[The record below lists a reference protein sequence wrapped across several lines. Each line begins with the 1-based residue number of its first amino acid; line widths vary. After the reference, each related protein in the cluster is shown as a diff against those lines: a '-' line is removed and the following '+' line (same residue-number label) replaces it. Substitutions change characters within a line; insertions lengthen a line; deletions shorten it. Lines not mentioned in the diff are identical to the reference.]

1 MKIVL
6 DSNVIIAA
14 FAARGL
20 SSALFELCLD
30 RHTIILSDF
39 ILAEVRRAF
48 NQKLKMPQHAI
59 DKIESYL
66 REICTL
72 SLFDK
77 LTKNICRDKDD
88 DNIIALAMSADA
100 DFIVTGD
107 KDLLVLKKYQS
118 IRIVSPREFWEA
130 ERQG

>member
-39 ILAEVRRAF
+39 ILAEVHRAF
-48 NQKLKMPQHAI
+48 IQKLKMAQHTI
-59 DKIESYL
+59 DKIEGYL
-66 REICTL
+66 KEICVL
-72 SLFDK
+72 SYH
-77 LTKNICRDKDD
+77 
-88 DNIIALAMSADA
+88 
-100 DFIVTGD
+100 
-107 KDLLVLKKYQS
+107 LKK
-118 IRIVSPREFWEA
+118 
-130 ERQG
+130 